1 MNGNFGYED
10 KRGSGGGYEERRGG
24 KDAVSDFDV
33 RGKGG
38 SDRGQRT
45 VDRGGGGG
53 GGERRKGEGSER
65 RGGYGEDRREGADV
79 RNDFDSRQ
87 RPYEPSEVRIHAKHL
102 CLTGILKKTNPSI
115 SLFFAESSCKR
126 DATGPRALS
135 TTPSGKPWP
144 GAAARKARGRG
155 LEESR
160 AGQKGGG

>member
-53 GGERRKGEGSER
+53 GGGGERRKGEGSER

-87 RPYEPSEVRIHAKHL
+87 RPYEPSEVRIHAKRL
-102 CLTGILKKTNPSI
+102 CLTWIYTKNKTFNFPIFYRKLLQAGRNGPPSADP
-115 SLFFAESSCKR
+115 LR
-126 DATGPRALS
+126 
-135 TTPSGKPWP
+135 
-144 GAAARKARGRG
+144 
-155 LEESR
+155 
-160 AGQKGGG
+160 

>member
-53 GGERRKGEGSER
+53 GGGGGERRKGEGSER

-87 RPYEPSEVRIHAKHL
+87 RPYEPSEVRIHAKRR
-102 CLTGILKKTNPSI
+102 CLIGIRKQNKTFNFPFFCRKLLQAGRNGPPS
-115 SLFFAESSCKR
+115 
-126 DATGPRALS
+126 ALND
-135 TTPSGKPWP
+135 PL
-144 GAAARKARGRG
+144 R
-155 LEESR
+155 
-160 AGQKGGG
+160 

>member
-53 GGERRKGEGSER
+53 GGGGEGRKGEGSER

-87 RPYEPSEVRIHAKHL
+87 RPYEPSEVRIHAKRR
-102 CLTGILKKTNPSI
+102 CLIGIRKQNKTFNFPFFCRKLLQAGRNGPPS
-115 SLFFAESSCKR
+115 
-126 DATGPRALS
+126 ALND
-135 TTPSGKPWP
+135 PL
-144 GAAARKARGRG
+144 R
-155 LEESR
+155 
-160 AGQKGGG
+160 

>member
-10 KRGSGGGYEERRGG
+10 KRGIGGGYEERRGG

-45 VDRGGGGG
+45 VDRGGGGGGGG

-102 CLTGILKKTNPSI
+102 CLTGIYTKQN
-115 SLFFAESSCKR
+115 F
-126 DATGPRALS
+126 
-135 TTPSGKPWP
+135 
-144 GAAARKARGRG
+144 
-155 LEESR
+155 
-160 AGQKGGG
+160 